1 MMSIDERRELYTA
14 AVSVSRGRAPVVAGI
29 AACRTADAVRL
40 VSAAKDSGC
49 QGIMLGLP
57 PYVRPVETE
66 IEAYVRRCST
76 AAKDLPTLLYDNA
89 PRNGGGPSASSV
101 IRVRMALQGWIGG
114 VKVVGTDPAASV
126 AIAVELAAAAPSLRL
141 YTGSDILFGAL
152 RLAALRHDAGG
163 GAPSP
168 LRGVTSIL
176 ANVSPHDVVVMATTA
191 DVEVVA
197 AAHARG

>member
-1 MMSIDERRELYTA
+1 MMW
-14 AVSVSRGRAPVVAGI
+14 
-29 AACRTADAVRL
+29 DAVRL
-40 VSAAKDSGC
+40 
-49 QGIMLGLP
+49 
-57 PYVRPVETE
+57 
-66 IEAYVRRCST
+66 ST
-76 AAKDLPTLLYDNA
+76 AKDLLILLYDNA

-168 LRGVTSIL
+168 LHGVTVTSIL

-197 AAHARG
+197 AAHARLTDLAAARPASLAAPCPQA

>member
-1 MMSIDERRELYTA
+1 MRREM
-14 AVSVSRGRAPVVAGI
+14 GAGH
-29 AACRTADAVRL
+29 RHPRL
-40 VSAAKDSGC
+40 SDSEWLRKDGSAESKSWA
-49 QGIMLGLP
+49 LT
-57 PYVRPVETE
+57 R
-66 IEAYVRRCST
+66 
-76 AAKDLPTLLYDNA
+76 LL
-89 PRNGGGPSASSV
+89 RSC
-101 IRVRMALQGWIGG
+101 
-114 VKVVGTDPAASV
+114 

-168 LRGVTSIL
+168 LHGVTVTSIL
-176 ANVSPHDVVVMATTA
+176 ANVSPHDVVFMATTA